1 MRLFIAEKPSLGR
14 AIAESLGIS
23 SKSQGYITCGPDVVT
38 WCFGHLFELYNPDDY
53 DPSWSSWSIVPVVPP
68 SWRMKPRKD
77 CAAQIEII
85 GGLLR
90 QAATVVNAGDPD
102 REGQLLVDEVLE
114 HFDYQGPVERIWLAS
129 LDARSVAK
137 ALSSLTSNAR
147 HAPLRDAARAR
158 SQADWLIGLNATRAL
173 TNMGRDAGISATL
186 SLGRVQTPVL
196 NLVVTRDREI
206 SAFKPQDYM
215 VLQGHF
221 EHPSGQFAA
230 KFVPGELQ
238 TGLDAQGR
246 LIDLTATESIIK
258 VVRGKQGNIA
268 AVAKENKQKA
278 PPLPYCLS
286 SLQKAASAR
295 WSMTAQQVLDVAQ
308 RLYEKKLTTYPR
320 SDCSYLPV
328 EQWDDAGHILTALAC
343 QPGLEKAAHGADPQ
357 IKSNAWNTAKVT
369 AHHAIIP
376 TGDLPGTLS
385 AEELAVYEMIAIAY
399 ILQFYPSMR
408 YVSQKIQVKVVDT
421 LWEATGRHITDL
433 GWTSVAHED
442 EEDAQQEKEQPLPA
456 VVQADIVTCAD
467 VCIQKK
473 KTTPPPRFNEGTLI
487 EAMANIHRFVE
498 DAAAKA
504 TLRENEGIGTEATRA
519 GILETLKKRG
529 YLIPQG
535 KALVSTRLAGQVV
548 DLTPL
553 GLKDPVTTAKWESRL
568 QSIAEGKDSLEAFM
582 ADQLQALPGLL
593 EPLLSGQASI
603 KTDGPIFP
611 CPTCGKPLQKRQSE
625 TGPYWSCFRKDLH
638 PDGKPVFFPD
648 DRGRPGAQKR
658 GPEQTDFKCEK
669 CGTALQH
676 LKGKKKNGA
685 GTYDFF
691 KCPNC
696 ATTFNNVA
704 GKPTEREAPKDSG
717 FECPDCGK
725 PLRPFKGISKRTR
738 KVFSVF
744 NCSGYPVCKASFFE
758 KDGKPDFPT
767 QK

>member
-1 MRLFIAEKPSLGR
+1 MRLYIAEKPSLGR

-23 SKSQGYITCGPDVVT
+23 AKNNGYITCGSDIVT

-53 DPSWSSWSIVPVVPP
+53 DPTWSNWSIVPIIPP
-68 SWRMKPRKD
+68 TWKMKPRES
-77 CAAQIEII
+77 CIIQIKII
-85 GGLLR
+85 GDLLR
-90 QAATVVNAGDPD
+90 QAASIVHAGDPD

-114 HFDYQGPVERIWLAS
+114 HFGYHGPVERIWLAS

-137 ALSSLTSNAR
+137 ALNSLTSNTR
-147 HAPLRDAARAR
+147 YAPLRDAARAR

-196 NLVVTRDREI
+196 NLVVIRDREI
-206 SAFKPQDYM
+206 SAFKAQDYM

-221 EHPSGQFAA
+221 DHPSGQFTA

-246 LIDLTATESIIK
+246 LIDLVAAESIIK
-258 VVRGKQGNIA
+258 AVRDKQGD
-268 AVAKENKQKA
+268 VASVVKENKQKA

-295 WSMTAQQVLDVAQ
+295 WGMTAQQVLDVAQ

-328 EQWDDAGHILTALAC
+328 EQWDDAGRILSALAC
-343 QPGLEKAAHGADPQ
+343 QPNLEKAAHGADPQ
-357 IKSNAWNTAKVT
+357 MKSSAWNTAKVT

-376 TGDLPGTLS
+376 TGDLPGPLS
-385 AEELAVYEMIAIAY
+385 AEELAVYEMIATAY
-399 ILQFYPSMR
+399 ILQFYPAMKF
-408 YVSQKIQVKVVDT
+408 VFQKIQVKAADT
-421 LWEATGRHITDL
+421 LWEATGRHITEH
-433 GWTSVAHED
+433 GWTSVTHED
-442 EEDAQQEKEQPLPA
+442 EEDGQQEKEQSLPS
-456 VVQADIVTCAD
+456 VSQGDTVTCVVVD
-467 VCIQKK
+467 IQKK
-473 KTTPPPRFNEGTLI
+473 KTTPPPRFTEGSLI

-548 DLTPL
+548 DLTPQ

-582 ADQLQALPGLL
+582 ADQLQALPRLL
-593 EPLLSGQASI
+593 EPLLSGQTSI
-603 KTDGPIFP
+603 RADGPVFP
-611 CPTCGKPLQKRQSE
+611 CPTCSKPLQKRQSE

-648 DRGRPGAQKR
+648 VHGRPGAQKR

-696 ATTFNNVA
+696 ESTFNNQA
-704 GKPTEREAPKDSG
+704 GKPTAREEPKDSG
-717 FECPDCGK
+717 FNCPDCGK

-744 NCSGYPVCKASFFE
+744 NCSGYPACKASFFE
-758 KDGKPDFPT
+758 KDGKPNFT
-767 QK
+767 KK